1 MTSLLHKQAAAFL
14 TLAIALAACN
24 ERDRLTFPSNG
35 PGGDDDQGPVTVIDN
50 PSTDTTLDEGDAF
63 VLSGRSLDTTGVDTV
78 YFDVEG
84 GGVNFLPLP
93 GEGQDTVRFGLVI
106 PTIGNLGQ
114 TITITV
120 HAVDLRGN
128 RGTTSI
134 RRLSIR

>member
-1 MTSLLHKQAAAFL
+1 MSFLYRQAAVFL
-14 TLAIALAACN
+14 LLALALLACD
-24 ERDRLTFPSNG
+24 ERDRLTFPSNE
-35 PGGDDDQGPVTVIDN
+35 PGGNDEMGPITVVDN
-50 PSTDTTLDEGDAF
+50 PSTDTTLDEGDPF

-84 GGVNFLPLP
+84 GSVNFTPLS
-93 GEGQDTVRFGLVI
+93 GEGLDTVRFGLLI
-106 PTIGNLGQ
+106 PTFGNLGQ

-134 RRLSIR
+134 RRLSIQ